1 MSQALRSPVPSNTLL
16 RFLRA
21 QSQDLPSIYQRC
33 GSPKAPQT
41 PVPRARCASTLAKR
55 HRPAAQSAAAP
66 AGDIFARQWCPLR
79 RRGAPSP
86 KAGCASFTTTTRRPN
101 GYYNGDSSQ
110 GEERQLTWQEKLWGM
125 AARRGGKPLKPD
137 DLPGRDDDLMFSPRR
152 TMSAKAALEPR
163 VRCTEVDEHG
173 ETTITDGE
181 FKKTELIA
189 KVSRALLTP
198 IATWLRTTPELTIS
212 LVRSPAPRS
221 PQD

>member
-1 MSQALRSPVPSNTLL
+1 
-16 RFLRA
+16 
-21 QSQDLPSIYQRC
+21 
-33 GSPKAPQT
+33 
-41 PVPRARCASTLAKR
+41 
-55 HRPAAQSAAAP
+55 
-66 AGDIFARQWCPLR
+66 
-79 RRGAPSP
+79 
-86 KAGCASFTTTTRRPN
+86 
-101 GYYNGDSSQ
+101 
-110 GEERQLTWQEKLWGM
+110 M

-198 IATWLRTTPELTIS
+198 IATWLRTTPELTIF